1 MEKFYAA
8 VQKLPLVQKVAF
20 LVFVVAMLIGGHYF
34 LIFQDQQGELKKLDR
49 QIKKLDDER
58 QEKQEIAANLSTFTK
73 MVEFLKQKLAEKN
86 KNLPENTNMDQLLKT
101 LNEISLKSDI
111 RIVKFVPLKEV
122 RRNFYA
128 EIPVAMSLEGNYHEV
143 LTFFDSVGKE
153 DRIINITNIT
163 MKDPSMQNGK
173 IVLKV
178 DCQAKTFR
186 MLRENELHKKP
197 AKGRKK
203 RGKAG
208 RK

>member
-8 VQKLPLVQKVAF
+8 VQKLPLAQKVAF
-20 LVFVVAMLIGGHYF
+20 LVFTVALLIGGHYF
-34 LIFQDQQGELKKLDR
+34 LIFQDQQKQIVKLNN
-49 QIKKLDDER
+49 QIKTLDDER

-86 KNLPENTNMDQLLKT
+86 KNLPEDTNMDQLLKT
-101 LNEISLKSDI
+101 LNELSLKSDI
-111 RIVKFVPLKEV
+111 RIVKFVPMKEV

-128 EIPVAMSLEGNYHEV
+128 EIPVAMALEGNYHEV

-163 MKDPSMQNGK
+163 MKEPSLRNGK

-178 DCQAKTFR
+178 HCQAKTFR
-186 MLRENELHKKP
+186 MLRQNELNQAKKP
-197 AKGRKK
+197 GGRG
-203 RGKAG
+203 GKAG